1 MGIEKLWDRLDT
13 ETRQWFVD
21 NPGCVILPRAV
32 VAAISKATGVELD
45 QDRHG
50 ETVLSPSDCDFI
62 RSAAERH
69 DALRSEASA
78 PRS

>member
-32 VAAISKATGVELD
+32 VAAISKATGAELD

-62 RSAAERH
+62 RREAERH
-69 DALRSEASA
+69 DALRSESAA

>member
-13 ETRQWFVD
+13 ETRQWLVD

-62 RSAAERH
+62 RREAERH
-69 DALRSEASA
+69 DALHSEAAS